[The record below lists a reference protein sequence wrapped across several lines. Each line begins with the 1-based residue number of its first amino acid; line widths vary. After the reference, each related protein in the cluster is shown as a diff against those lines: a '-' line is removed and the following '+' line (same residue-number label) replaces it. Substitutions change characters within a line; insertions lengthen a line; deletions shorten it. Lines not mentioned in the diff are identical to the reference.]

1 MTRAFRMSD
10 KQQQY
15 FVRDGR
21 CQPVVRLFCWVRFA
35 HSLVF
40 CVVFYWLSF
49 VFSSFLILLVIVL
62 PVLLAGYR
70 KCISGADPGFQV
82 SGGGGALKKNWAER
96 RELRK
101 GLGYFMWKI
110 TILRKKIIFFRIL
123 EGAPGAPPPLSLGS
137 APAYLLSSLKTV
149 NLA

>member
-49 VFSSFLILLVIVL
+49 VFLSFLILLVIVL
-62 PVLLAGYR
+62 SVLLTGFR

-82 SGGGGALKKNWAER
+82 SWAER

-101 GLGYFMWKI
+101 GLGYFVWKI

-123 EGAPGAPPPLSLGS
+123 EGAPGAPPPSPLDPPLHICCHH
-137 APAYLLSSLKTV
+137 LKPLT
-149 NLA
+149 